1 MAKRLY
7 TAKPQAIRAVD
18 ETDPEQV
25 RHWCP
30 AALARAGPA
39 QLAVPTVAFAV
50 QAEKQVDR

>member
-7 TAKPQAIRAVD
+7 IAKPQAIRAVD
-18 ETDPEQV
+18 ETGPEQV

-39 QLAVPTVAFAV
+39 QLVDQIAALAV

>member
-18 ETDPEQV
+18 ETDPERV

-30 AALARAGPA
+30 AALARAGPV
-39 QLAVPTVAFAV
+39 QLAEQIAAFAV
-50 QAEKQVDR
+50 QAETQVDR

>member
-18 ETDPEQV
+18 ETDPERV

-30 AALARAGPA
+30 AALARADPV
-39 QLAVPTVAFAV
+39 QLAEQIAAFAV